1 MKRILFVAL
10 GLASLAMPALTMPA
24 AAAPREDVVFGISRC
39 GTIADDRTWLD
50 CVYGAAQPMRAKLGL
65 PPAPASQQA
74 LVPAIPLGQTAA
86 SAAQMASNGTRVL
99 SADEAEYFAEY
110 TRMSAV
116 PRAVMK
122 LFTPKEQKSEEPTT
136 LASYKFD
143 AAGYF
148 LVTLANG
155 QTWRQDSSDTR
166 HARWNKPA
174 STYTAQIVPNGGTM
188 SGRKLKVG
196 QEIFQVNQI
205 QTADAK
211 SAPRR

>member
-10 GLASLAMPALTMPA
+10 GLCSLAVPAFTTPA
-24 AAAPREDVVFGISRC
+24 WAAPREDVIYGISRC

-50 CVYGAAQPMRAKLGL
+50 CIYGAAQPMRAKLGL

-74 LVPAIPLGQTAA
+74 LVPAIPAGQTAA
-86 SAAQMASNGTRVL
+86 MAAQSASNGVRVL
-99 SADEAEYFAEY
+99 TPDEAEYFSEY
-110 TRMSAV
+110 TKLSAV
-116 PRAVMK
+116 PRAVMR
-122 LFTPKEQKSEEPTT
+122 LFTPKEQKPEDPTT
-136 LASYKFD
+136 LTSYKFD

-155 QTWRQDSSDTR
+155 ETWRQDNSDTK

-174 STYTAQIVPNGGTM
+174 SSYTAQILPSGGSLT
-188 SGRKLKVG
+188 GRKLKVG
-196 QEIFQVNQI
+196 QEIFQVNQV

-211 SAPRR
+211 AAARR